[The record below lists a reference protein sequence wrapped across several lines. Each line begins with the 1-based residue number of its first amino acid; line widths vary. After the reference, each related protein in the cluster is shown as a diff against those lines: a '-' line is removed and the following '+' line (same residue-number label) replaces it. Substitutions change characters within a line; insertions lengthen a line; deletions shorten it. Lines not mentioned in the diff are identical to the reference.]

1 MGQNKGGNKYNQ
13 SNIQFTKKRRARMD
27 LEKIVSILIHL
38 LEDQE
43 GVKIIYEIIPVNKE
57 NEKKTSQNIES
68 EEEREKEK
76 DTGAKDTFCYG

>member
-1 MGQNKGGNKYNQ
+1 
-13 SNIQFTKKRRARMD
+13 MD

-43 GVKIIYEIIPVNKE
+43 GVKITYEIIPVKKE

-68 EEEREKEK
+68 EEGRENEK
-76 DTGAKDTFCYG
+76 DTGAKDTFWYG

>member
-1 MGQNKGGNKYNQ
+1 
-13 SNIQFTKKRRARMD
+13 MD

-43 GVKIIYEIIPVNKE
+43 GVKITYEIIPVKKE

-68 EEEREKEK
+68 EEGRENEK